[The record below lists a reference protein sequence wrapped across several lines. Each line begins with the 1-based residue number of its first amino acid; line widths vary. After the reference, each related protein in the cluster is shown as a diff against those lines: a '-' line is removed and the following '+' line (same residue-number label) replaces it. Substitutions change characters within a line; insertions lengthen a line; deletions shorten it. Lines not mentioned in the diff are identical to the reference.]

1 MVTVRTMPVE
11 NTKYPLILYSAKCTQ
26 AERAVLIFL
35 IAFPRNKATS
45 RSHSVLEDTI
55 WKLLHCTISYTWF
68 FEKQL
73 ALRQLIAPLWHERSF
88 FWRTAFRIILL
99 LCRLSFDRSWRE
111 KL

>member
-1 MVTVRTMPVE
+1 MPVE

-55 WKLLHCTISYTWF
+55 WKLLHSPISYTWF

-73 ALRQLIAPLWHERSF
+73 ALWQLIAPLWNELSF
-88 FWRTAFRIILL
+88 FWRTALRVILL
-99 LCRLSFDRSWRE
+99 LCMLGFDWPWRE